1 MQQFIGIAGNIG
13 AGKTTLTGLLA
24 ARFDW
29 DAHYE
34 SVVDNPYLADFYGDK
49 DRWGFHLQVYFLQH
63 RFRSLQK
70 LQASPRGAIQD
81 RTIWE
86 DARIFARNLHD
97 LGHINER
104 DWATYESLFAGMEHS
119 LPRPTLLIYL
129 RASLDTLLTRIRH
142 RGRSYEGR
150 IDPQYL
156 LGLNIAYE
164 RWVGEW
170 TASPVLV
177 VDADKHDLL
186 GDPGCFEIIV
196 SRVDALL
203 SERQLGLGL
212 AAPPAP
218 PQG

>member
-24 ARFDW
+24 ERFDW

-34 SVVDNPYLADFYGDK
+34 SVVDNPYLEDFYADK

-70 LQASPRGAIQD
+70 LQSGSRSAIQD

-86 DARIFARNLHD
+86 DANIFARNLHE

-104 DWATYESLFAGMEHS
+104 DWATYQSLFAGMEHS

-129 RASLDTLLTRIRH
+129 QASLDTLLTRIRRRARH
-142 RGRSYEGR
+142 FEER

-156 LGLNIAYE
+156 LRLNLAYE
-164 RWVGEW
+164 HWVTHW
-170 TASPVLV
+170 TLCPVLV
-177 VDADKHDLL
+177 INADRNDLVS
-186 GDPGCFEIIV
+186 DPDCFESVVIQ
-196 SRVDALL
+196 VDEIL
-203 SERQLGLGL
+203 SQRQLGLGL
-212 AAPPAP
+212 GGIPHP
-218 PQG
+218 

>member
-1 MQQFIGIAGNIG
+1 MEQFIGIAGNIG

-24 ARFDW
+24 ERFDW

-34 SVVDNPYLADFYGDK
+34 SVVDNPYLEDFYSDK

-63 RFRSLQK
+63 RFRSLQR
-70 LQASPRGAIQD
+70 LQASNRGAIQD

-97 LGHINER
+97 LGHINAR

-129 RASLDTLLTRIRH
+129 RASLDTLLTRIRRRARH
-142 RGRSYEGR
+142 FEER

-156 LGLNIAYE
+156 LRLNIAYE
-164 RWVGEW
+164 NWVDQW
-170 TASPVLV
+170 TACPVLV
-177 VDADKHDLL
+177 VDADHTDLL
-186 GDPGCFEIIV
+186 ADPGCFETIV
-196 SRVDALL
+196 ARVDEVL
-203 SERQLGLGL
+203 SGRQLGLGL
-212 AAPPAP
+212 GLAETPDE
-218 PQG
+218 

>member
-24 ARFDW
+24 SRFDW

-34 SVVDNPYLADFYGDK
+34 SVVDNPYLEDFYGDK

-63 RFRSLQK
+63 RFRSLQR
-70 LQASPRGAIQD
+70 LSASNRGAIQD

-86 DARIFARNLHD
+86 DSRIFARNLHE
-97 LGHINER
+97 LGHINVR

-129 RASLDTLLTRIRH
+129 RASLDTLLTRIRR
-142 RGRSYEGR
+142 RGRSYEER

-156 LGLNIAYE
+156 LRLNIAYE
-164 RWVGEW
+164 RWIGEW
-170 TASPVLV
+170 THCPVLV
-177 VDADKHDLL
+177 LDGDHNDLVAD
-186 GDPGCFEIIV
+186 PACFEILA
-196 SRVDALL
+196 RQVDEVL

-212 AAPPAP
+212 EIPGPPRE
-218 PQG
+218 